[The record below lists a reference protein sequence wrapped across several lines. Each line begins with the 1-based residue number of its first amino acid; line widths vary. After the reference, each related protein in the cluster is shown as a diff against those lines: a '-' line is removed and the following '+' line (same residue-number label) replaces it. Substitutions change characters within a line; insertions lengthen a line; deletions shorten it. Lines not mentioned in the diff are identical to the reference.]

1 MKKVAV
7 GFGIVGLVVVGIVT
21 FLIININS
29 VVKNS
34 VEVVGSEVLGVE
46 VGVEK
51 VEISIFSGKGSISG
65 LTVANPADYDS
76 PHAITIDDLSVHV
89 DAGSIGSDKI
99 HIKEI
104 IVDGAS
110 LTYEGNF
117 LDSNIKQLQKAAETS
132 TGGTAEEGTDDAG
145 APNLQIDRLLL
156 TNTSVS
162 VHMSFLDQTL
172 GLTLPTLEINDL
184 GEDEDAS
191 VADVINEVLIALN
204 KSLVPL
210 IRDNASG
217 VTDKLK
223 EVGEKVS
230 DKLKGLFKRK

>member
-1 MKKVAV
+1 MLIIA
-7 GFGIVGLVVVGIVT
+7 GIVT

-29 VVKNS
+29 VVKNG

-46 VGVEK
+46 VGVGK

-76 PHAITIDDLSVHV
+76 PNAFTVDDISVHV
-89 DAGSIGSDKI
+89 DPGSIGSDKI
-99 HIKEI
+99 YIKEI

-110 LTYEGNF
+110 VTYEGNF
-117 LDSNIKQLQKAAETS
+117 LDSNIKQLQKTAETS
-132 TGGTAEEGTDDAG
+132 TGGPVEEGA
-145 APNLQIDRLLL
+145 ALKLQIDRLLL
-156 TNTSVS
+156 TNTSVG

-172 GLTLPTLEINDL
+172 ALTLPTLEINDL
-184 GEDEDAS
+184 GEDEDAT
-191 VADVINEVLIALN
+191 VADVINEVLVALN

-210 IRDNASG
+210 IRDSASG

-223 EVGEKVS
+223 
-230 DKLKGLFKRK
+230 GLFNR

>member
-1 MKKVAV
+1 MLIIA
-7 GFGIVGLVVVGIVT
+7 GIVT

-29 VVKNS
+29 VVKNG

-46 VGVEK
+46 VGVGK

-76 PHAITIDDLSVHV
+76 PNAFTVDDISVHV
-89 DAGSIGSDKI
+89 DPGSIGSDKI
-99 HIKEI
+99 YIKEI

-110 LTYEGNF
+110 VTYEGNF
-117 LDSNIKQLQKAAETS
+117 LDSNIKQLQKTAETS
-132 TGGTAEEGTDDAG
+132 TGGPVEEGADEG
-145 APNLQIDRLLL
+145 AALKLQIDRLLL
-156 TNTSVS
+156 TNTSVG

-172 GLTLPTLEINDL
+172 ALTLPTLEINDR
-184 GEDEDAS
+184 GEDEDAT
-191 VADVINEVLIALN
+191 VADVINEVLVALN

-210 IRDNASG
+210 IRDSASG

-223 EVGEKVS
+223 
-230 DKLKGLFKRK
+230 GLFNR

>member
-1 MKKVAV
+1 
-7 GFGIVGLVVVGIVT
+7 
-21 FLIININS
+21 
-29 VVKNS
+29 
-34 VEVVGSEVLGVE
+34 
-46 VGVEK
+46 
-51 VEISIFSGKGSISG
+51 VEISIFNGKGSISG

-76 PHAITIDDLSVHV
+76 PHAITIDNLSVHV
-89 DAGSIGSDKI
+89 DPGSIGSDKI

-132 TGGTAEEGTDDAG
+132 TGGTAEEGNDDAS

-156 TNTSVS
+156 TNTNVG

-184 GEDEDAS
+184 GEDEDAT

-223 EVGEKVS
+223 EVGEKVT
-230 DKLKGLFKRK
+230 DKLKGLFKR